1 MNKAGTGARC
11 AAILVAAF
19 VLAVGAA
26 ACGDDESTT
35 DTSATESTAAETSA
49 DAEDVTV
56 TATEYDFELSA
67 TPTADTKTVTFDNQG
82 EEFHVLIFARINEG
96 FTTEEA
102 IKLEGEKGSA
112 ELIGETEAQPGK
124 SSEIAVKK
132 PLEPGEY
139 AMLCPLMAP
148 KGPHYK
154 LGQLEEFPID

>member
-35 DTSATESTAAETSA
+35 DTSATETTAAETSA

-139 AMLCPLMAP
+139 AMLCPIGGP

-154 LGQLEEFPID
+154 LGQLEEFPIN